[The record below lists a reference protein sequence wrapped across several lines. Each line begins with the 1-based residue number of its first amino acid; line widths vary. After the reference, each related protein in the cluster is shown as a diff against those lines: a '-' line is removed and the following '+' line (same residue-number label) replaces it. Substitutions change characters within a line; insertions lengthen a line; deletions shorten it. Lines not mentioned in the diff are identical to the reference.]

1 VQTRMRMIK
10 LLASRSMSSLFIEKD
25 STMKLSQFLRENK
38 KNLTDY
44 GLSGLGSLV
53 EDYLTE
59 PESLLHKAERK
70 LLESDDFSGAHKLL
84 TKSIETQTVSLL
96 NKLGIKEPQFFSEQI
111 SLVNKLGILAPR
123 ILVKIEGLHKCLE
136 AYEKKAKLEN
146 QLDITSLYIKITK
159 RFMNNF
165 FQDFEMRFDEN
176 NPNWN
181 KVNESSWLGSAKH
194 GFKIIFHEKGRPHIQ
209 AIGVVDYSE
218 VMNYRINSS
227 KRDYIH
233 LLRAFISLSLWD
245 VHPDFVFEKLCL
257 EVLEV
262 A

>member
-1 VQTRMRMIK
+1 MAA
-10 LLASRSMSSLFIEKD
+10 LASRSKSSLFIEKEG
-25 STMKLSQFLRENK
+25 TMKLSQFLRENK
-38 KNLTDY
+38 KNLKNY
-44 GLSGLGSLV
+44 GLSGLGSLIG
-53 EDYLTE
+53 EYLTE
-59 PESLLHKAERK
+59 PESLLHKAEIK
-70 LLESDDFSGAHKLL
+70 LLESDDFSGVHKLL
-84 TKSIETQTVSLL
+84 IKSIETQTVSLL
-96 NKLGIKEPQFFSEQI
+96 NKLGIKEPQIFSEQI
-111 SLVNKLGILAPR
+111 SLVNQLGILAPR
-123 ILVKIEGLHKCLE
+123 ILVKIEDLHNSLE
-136 AYEKKAKLEN
+136 IYDEVEKKEKLEN

-181 KVNESSWLGSAKH
+181 DVIESSWLGSAKH
-194 GFKIIFHEKGRPHIQ
+194 GFKMLFHEKGRPHIQ
-209 AIGVVDYSE
+209 AVGVVDYSE

-227 KRDYIH
+227 KRDYIP

-245 VHPDFVFEKLCL
+245 IDPDSVFEKLCF

>member
-1 VQTRMRMIK
+1 
-10 LLASRSMSSLFIEKD
+10 
-25 STMKLSQFLRENK
+25 MKLSQFLRENK
-38 KNLTDY
+38 NNLTDY
-44 GLSGLGSLV
+44 GLSGLSSLV

-59 PESLLHKAERK
+59 PESLLHIAERK
-70 LLESDDFSGAHKLL
+70 LLESDDFSGVHELL
-84 TKSIETQTVSLL
+84 IKSIETQTVSLL

-123 ILVKIEGLHKCLE
+123 ILVKIEGLYKNLE
-136 AYEKKAKLEN
+136 DYEQDKIKEKLEN
-146 QLDITSLYIKITK
+146 QLDITSLYIKVTK
-159 RFMNNF
+159 RFMSNF
-165 FQDFEMRFDEN
+165 FQDFEMRFDED

-181 KVNESSWLGSAKH
+181 KVNENSWLGSAKH

-209 AIGVVDYSE
+209 TIGVVDYSE

-233 LLRAFISLSLWD
+233 LLRAFIRLSLWD
-245 VHPDFVFEKLCL
+245 DHPDSVFEKLCL